1 MERKENLKLVRI
13 FIGESDK
20 CRHKALYEEI
30 VFLAKKTELAGAT
43 VTRGIMGFGA
53 HSVVHKSKMLELS
66 NDLPIIIEVVDTD
79 DNGKYIEVDEDT
91 TKRICA
97 LVKKSW
103 HKRNPMPVF
112 VPKVKD
118 EKQEGIN

>member
-20 CRHKALYEEI
+20 YKHHALYEEI
-30 VFLAKKTELAGAT
+30 VFLAKKSELAGAT

-66 NDLPIIIEVVDTD
+66 SDLPIIIEIVDTD
-79 DNGKYIEVDEDT
+79 EKIRKMISDVEDLFEESKNGGLITIEDAEVILYKPGV
-91 TKRICA
+91 KR
-97 LVKKSW
+97 
-103 HKRNPMPVF
+103 
-112 VPKVKD
+112 
-118 EKQEGIN
+118 EE

>member
-20 CRHKALYEEI
+20 YKHKPLYEEI
-30 VFLAKKTELAGAT
+30 VFLAKKSEFAGAT

-66 NDLPIIIEVVDTD
+66 NDLPIIIEIVDTD
-79 DNGKYIEVDEDT
+79 EKIRKMISDVEDLFEESKNGGLITIEDAEVILYKPGI
-91 TKRICA
+91 KR
-97 LVKKSW
+97 
-103 HKRNPMPVF
+103 
-112 VPKVKD
+112 
-118 EKQEGIN
+118 EE